1 MVTETLGLPF
11 INDFY
16 EYSSVSG
23 SYAQVEHG
31 YGLPR
36 KTISNTYNFE
46 CEYCHDL
53 YFDHPSEC
61 RGCGS
66 QRFYDLSRRPLRDIV
81 QRQ

>member
-23 SYAQVEHG
+23 SYVQVEHG

-36 KTISNTYNFE
+36 ETRKS
-46 CEYCHDL
+46 
-53 YFDHPSEC
+53 
-61 RGCGS
+61 
-66 QRFYDLSRRPLRDIV
+66 V
-81 QRQ
+81 V